1 MSTLAKTVSIV
12 AFLGWGLAVAQEDT
26 AFSETPPP
34 ELEFND
40 LPPGEP
46 DPNADR
52 WNGIGEMMEKQ
63 GEGEGEITGDTR
75 GGESRS
81 PLRLFGQATVAL
93 CVVLAMIL
101 LVYYLLN
108 RFGSR
113 TPLLAG
119 AKLGTIMGRVALSPK
134 AYLYFVRTAN
144 RVLVVGWTPTS
155 ISRVAE
161 YDAADFREFLQSD
174 EGVAAVKSELGPT
187 LRTDFRETLSKQTLE
202 ERMMELDVASLD
214 VSEDDLAIDMSS
226 LRGEI
231 EQLRAYVRESSHDS

>member
-1 MSTLAKTVSIV
+1 MNTLSKTLTI
-12 AFLGWGLAVAQEDT
+12 AFVLVGGIAFAQEGES
-26 AFSETPPP
+26 FSETPPP
-34 ELEFND
+34 EVELND
-40 LPPGEP
+40 LPPGAP
-46 DPNADR
+46 DPNAER
-52 WNGIGEMMEKQ
+52 WDGIGELMENQ
-63 GEGEGEITGDTR
+63 GDADGDIAGGAGADEG
-75 GGESRS
+75 RS
-81 PLRLFGQATVAL
+81 AMRLFGQAAFAL
-93 CVVLAMIL
+93 CVVLVMIL

-155 ISRVAE
+155 INRVAE

-174 EGVAAVKSELGPT
+174 EGVEAVKTELGPT
-187 LRTDFRETLSKQTLE
+187 LRSDFRETLSKQTLE

-214 VSEDDLAIDMSS
+214 VSEEDLAVDMSS